1 MPLHYSLQLTGSI
14 LMPKAFN
21 LLQISQFQMQK
32 TIKVSRY
39 IRKAPNQKTET
50 KIKRKK
56 KKKKK

>member
-1 MPLHYSLQLTGSI
+1 
-14 LMPKAFN
+14 MPKAFN
-21 LLQISQFQMQK
+21 LLQISQFQTQK